1 MPKFSLIYFKMRA
14 LAETPQFMLN
24 YANIPYSYE
33 MAWDFFD
40 APWSEIK
47 PSFLYNKLPALQIG
61 GDKIIAQSGSIVRYL
76 AKIANLIP
84 GDDILAAEVDALFE
98 TSQELFFPLS
108 PTVNFATGEAFQ
120 AKKEKIIKD
129 FEMRLPV
136 LERELTKYDHGP
148 FFFGNEVYYGDF
160 GVFHNIDL
168 ARILDK
174 DLLKQYPLMSK
185 FMENFE
191 NLRGIS
197 EYINSR
203 PKLVGVG
210 TEPKLIINGV
220 VKSTGIVND

>member
-1 MPKFSLIYFKMRA
+1 MLKYKLVYFKMRA
-14 LAETPQFMLN
+14 LAETPQLMLN

-47 PSFLYNKLPALQIG
+47 SSFLYNKLPALQIDS
-61 GDKIIAQSGSIVRYL
+61 DKIIAQSGSIVRYL
-76 AKIANLIP
+76 AKITNLIP
-84 GDDILAAEVDALFE
+84 SDDILAAEVDALFE

-108 PTVNFATGEAFQ
+108 PTVNFATGEAFKE
-120 AKKEKIIKD
+120 KKEKIIKD
-129 FEMRLPV
+129 FENRLAG

-148 FFFGNEVYYGDF
+148 FFFGNEIYYGDF
-160 GVFHNIDL
+160 GIFHNIDL
-168 ARILDK
+168 VRLLDG

-191 NLRGIS
+191 NLAGVS
-197 EYINSR
+197 KYLNAR
-203 PKLVGVG
+203 PKLIGVG

-220 VKSTGIVND
+220 VKSTGIVDD